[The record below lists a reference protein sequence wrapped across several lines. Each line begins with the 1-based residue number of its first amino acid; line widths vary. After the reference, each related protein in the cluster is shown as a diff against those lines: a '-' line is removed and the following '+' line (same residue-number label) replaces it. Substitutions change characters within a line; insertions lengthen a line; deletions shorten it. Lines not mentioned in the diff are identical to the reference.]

1 MLWYRWVPL
10 FRLRRQWG
18 WEGFGPLD
26 SLNSDQKRVALLV
39 KRDEKEARPA
49 PAGTR
54 SHPAFCYS
62 AAALHGNRKTP
73 ASSLIHDLPFQ
84 EKKQNR
90 LSRII
95 CVFFFK
101 LGMRSNSICF
111 RACIQAVG
119 NAAGCCQVTK
129 ALPSTG
135 ATAPVARMQSAPLE
149 AATGVIS
156 VSPPI
161 HRAVAQ
167 PGARRGRSAPGSLE
181 AQEQRRS
188 QAKTGHH
195 PGNEDESERGGK
207 GCGRS
212 NDSGLS
218 QQQAVT
224 ASDH

>member
-26 SLNSDQKRVALLV
+26 SLNSDQKRVAVLV
-39 KRDEKEARPA
+39 KCDEKEARPA

-84 EKKQNR
+84 KKKKKL

-101 LGMRSNSICF
+101 LGVRSSSICF

-119 NAAGCCQVTK
+119 NVAGCCQVTK

-135 ATAPVARMQSAPLE
+135 SEDARRPPGGRHWCHNCFAANPSRRCSAGGSPGPISTRKPGGAGATAF
-149 AATGVIS
+149 
-156 VSPPI
+156 
-161 HRAVAQ
+161 
-167 PGARRGRSAPGSLE
+167 PG
-181 AQEQRRS
+181 
-188 QAKTGHH
+188 K
-195 PGNEDESERGGK
+195 DETPSWE
-207 GCGRS
+207 
-212 NDSGLS
+212 
-218 QQQAVT
+218 
-224 ASDH
+224 